1 MTTIE
6 IESLANFSKAKEIA
20 TKFGPRLLRTA
31 EPTDSF
37 STAWKANEAKLRE
50 LGLSWRK
57 DAKTGKWLIC
67 WWSKLDEAELKRRE
81 EVKAA
86 SRKATTDYQPPKPDG
101 LAYLDYQRAGIEFVN
116 GILADRNGCII
127 ADEQGLGKSLKVTE
141 PVLTPV
147 GWVPIGTLKVGDAVI
162 RSNGSVGKV
171 IGVYP
176 QGMQECCEVRFRD
189 GATVIASEDHLWSV
203 QSSNHQYRGQGWKV
217 LTTRQII
224 DTSSRNQNGVE
235 TWAVP
240 LVSAVEG
247 IEYEFKIDPY
257 LIGVLLGNGN
267 LSGAPT
273 ISTRHP
279 EQVEIVKSM
288 VPPEIHVSGPYPSD
302 KNKYT
307 LGAGKR
313 GGKEN
318 PITREL
324 RRLNLWEHVDSSK
337 MIPVEIF
344 TASIRQRL
352 SMLQGLMDTDGTTKN
367 GRTRFHSTSR
377 NLVEGVRQLVLSLGG
392 LATIGSPTHITG
404 EQPVWAVVIMMPKGM
419 TPFRL
424 RYHVERYKEQEF
436 RMRRYFESI
445 KPVGKHECVCI
456 AVDSDDH
463 LFVTRDYVLTH
474 NTIQVIGVVNANP
487 DIKRILIVCPNTL
500 KINWRN
506 ELRKWLVRPFKIHV
520 QKAGQAYFGDV
531 VDILI
536 VNFDIVRKYPQL
548 AVSQWDLRVVD
559 EAHYI
564 KNPEAQRTKAVTAI
578 WSRRKLH
585 TTGTPIENR
594 PIELFT
600 LLHDIAPGDFPNRF
614 TFAKRYC
621 GAKNNGF
628 GWDFSG
634 SSNSEE
640 LQGILRSKYMIRRLK
655 KDVLKELPPKRRQVI
670 ELAIDGAG
678 RLLAD
683 ETRRFEAN
691 REKMDRLRAAIELAK
706 ANEDLLS
713 YKSAVD
719 EINSEIQ
726 VDFDS
731 MAELRKEMGLL
742 KVAPAID
749 FISDAVENGKVIV
762 FGHHLDVIN
771 QIAAKFPN
779 HAKITGETPADK
791 RQAMVEKFQNDPN
804 CRVFFGNTA
813 AAEGITLT
821 AADHVIFVE
830 GQWTPGKL
838 AQMEDRA
845 HRIGQTK
852 CVLCSY
858 LVIEDSVDSVMLRSC
873 VDKLDVIDKTLDRDN
888 PVVFAEPPVFV
899 PKGQTKPV
907 CARRDR
913 LKAIADKLTTEHRQL
928 ILEGLRGLAGSD
940 VDFARER
947 NDVGFSKV
955 DVRVGHELANLG
967 SLTPMQAALGAVL
980 CNKYRRQI
988 GEGVWTELLANN
1000 EEGK

>member
-6 IESLANFSKAKEIA
+6 IESLATFSKAKEIP
-20 TKFGPRLLRTA
+20 TKFGLRLLRTA

-81 EVKAA
+81 QVKAA

-116 GILADRNGCII
+116 GILSDRNGCII
-127 ADEQGLGKSLKVTE
+127 ADEQGLGKSVE
-141 PVLTPV
+141 
-147 GWVPIGTLKVGDAVI
+147 
-162 RSNGSVGKV
+162 V
-171 IGVYP
+171 IGV
-176 QGMQECCEVRFRD
+176 
-189 GATVIASEDHLWSV
+189 INS
-203 QSSNHQYRGQGWKV
+203 
-217 LTTRQII
+217 
-224 DTSSRNQNGVE
+224 
-235 TWAVP
+235 
-240 LVSAVEG
+240 
-247 IEYEFKIDPY
+247 
-257 LIGVLLGNGN
+257 
-267 LSGAPT
+267 
-273 ISTRHP
+273 
-279 EQVEIVKSM
+279 
-288 VPPEIHVSGPYPSD
+288 
-302 KNKYT
+302 
-307 LGAGKR
+307 
-313 GGKEN
+313 
-318 PITREL
+318 
-324 RRLNLWEHVDSSK
+324 
-337 MIPVEIF
+337 
-344 TASIRQRL
+344 
-352 SMLQGLMDTDGTTKN
+352 
-367 GRTRFHSTSR
+367 
-377 NLVEGVRQLVLSLGG
+377 
-392 LATIGSPTHITG
+392 
-404 EQPVWAVVIMMPKGM
+404 
-419 TPFRL
+419 
-424 RYHVERYKEQEF
+424 
-436 RMRRYFESI
+436 
-445 KPVGKHECVCI
+445 
-456 AVDSDDH
+456 
-463 LFVTRDYVLTH
+463 
-474 NTIQVIGVVNANP
+474 NP
-487 DIKRILIVCPNTL
+487 DIKRILVVCPNTIKL
-500 KINWRN
+500 NWRN

-726 VDFDS
+726 VDFES

-791 RQAMVEKFQNDPN
+791 RQAMVEKFQTDPS

-988 GEGVWTELLANN
+988 GEGVWTELLAKQP
-1000 EEGK
+1000 E